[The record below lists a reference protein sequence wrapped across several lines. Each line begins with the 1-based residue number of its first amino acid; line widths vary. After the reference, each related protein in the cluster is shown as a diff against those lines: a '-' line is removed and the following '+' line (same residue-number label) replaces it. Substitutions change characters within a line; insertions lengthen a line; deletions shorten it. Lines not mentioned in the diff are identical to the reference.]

1 MSEPSEPL
9 SASGREVFKNTSV
22 GAQRRADESAEEREQ
37 RRSKL
42 TAAYRT
48 ILEEL
53 GEDPTREG
61 LLKTPQRAADAL
73 LYLTQGYQTDLTALI
88 HEAIFDEEHD
98 EMVIVRDIDIF
109 SLCEHHMLPFHGKVH
124 IGTSPMTW

>member
-1 MSEPSEPL
+1 M

-124 IGTSPMTW
+124 IGTSR